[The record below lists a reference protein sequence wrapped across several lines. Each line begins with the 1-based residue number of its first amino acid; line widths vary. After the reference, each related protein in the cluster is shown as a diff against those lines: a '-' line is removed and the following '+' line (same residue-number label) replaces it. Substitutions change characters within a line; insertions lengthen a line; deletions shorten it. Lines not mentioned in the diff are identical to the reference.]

1 LVSQYGLEGVSEQR
15 SDTEADQARICA
27 RDKTGNRKET
37 TQNPALPNLTEPL
50 FIFQE
55 ERKKNNIN
63 NIRCSTG
70 KRKGR
75 DKRRRRRRLGG
86 NLDFIKKRCL

>member
-1 LVSQYGLEGVSEQR
+1 MKGWGGCRLTYLHRGGVR
-15 SDTEADQARICA
+15 TERPDNTAGQARICV

-37 TQNPALPNLTEPL
+37 TQNPALPDVTEPL

-63 NIRCSTG
+63 NIRCRVG
-70 KRKGR
+70 KGEGGGKSRR
-75 DKRRRRRRLGG
+75 DDWLET
-86 NLDFIKKRCL
+86 

>member
-1 LVSQYGLEGVSEQR
+1 MKEGGTADQPPLCLSPQRGVSEQR
-15 SDTEADQARICA
+15 PDTAAGQARICA

-37 TQNPALPNLTEPL
+37 TQNPALPDMTEPL

-63 NIRCSTG
+63 NIRCSIG
-70 KRKGR
+70 KGKG
-75 DKRRRRRRLGG
+75 G
-86 NLDFIKKRCL
+86 